1 MHVSS
6 LRLLSV
12 LLLGATTASAQPSS
26 PPVATPPGVGEARAN
41 LGRPVRL
48 SDDDVR
54 LFPDAPD
61 GFKTPRTDV
70 APGKL
75 EPFEYD
81 SAVTGTRR
89 KANVYLPPGYTA
101 DQKYP
106 VLYLLHGIGGDE
118 NEWVRFA
125 SPHVLLDNLIADG
138 KAEPMIVVIPNGR
151 ALPDDR
157 PIGNSFA
164 PERAIG
170 FAHFERDLLDH
181 LIPAIEAKYS
191 TQTDRENRAIAGL
204 SMGGGQTFNFG
215 LGHLDTFAW
224 IGAFSAAPNT
234 RSDAELLPDPAA
246 AREKIRL
253 LYISCGNKDGLM
265 NISQRVH
272 RLMKANNIPHLWN
285 VDDFGHDPDHWGSNL
300 YHFAQRIFRPA
311 APDAAVPRVATNL
324 EGGALPSAPGS
335 NPIFRDTFTADPA
348 PLVVGDTVYVYVGQD
363 NAKGQEMFTM
373 PAWLVYSSKDMK
385 TWTAHG
391 EVLRPTDFTWGDANS
406 AWASEVVQVG
416 EKFYFY
422 VTARGK
428 GSLSG
433 NNIGVAV
440 ADSPTGP
447 FKDAIGRPLITNAMT
462 PDAKR
467 PWEDIDPTVFIDDDG
482 TPWMSW
488 GNGDC
493 YLVRLNKNMTELDG
507 PITKVDVPHYVEGPW
522 IYKRGKLYYLVY
534 PAMVRPEGWEQIGYA
549 TAESITGPWTYRGLI
564 TGPAKNSFTIHPGII
579 EFKDQWYF
587 FYHYAGMALDG
598 EKGGLGRRAV
608 CAEYLYHEADGM
620 IRPITQT
627 TEGVS
632 LPPHR

>member
-1 MHVSS
+1 MPIYPLS
-6 LRLLSV
+6 LVVALF
-12 LLLGATTASAQPSS
+12 LGATSAFAQPASS
-26 PPVATPPGVGEARAN
+26 SASGPAALPSDPEGIRAVLN
-41 LGRPVRL
+41 RSVQLAE
-48 SDDDVR
+48 DDVR
-54 LFPDAPD
+54 LFPDAPAD
-61 GFKTPRTDV
+61 FKTPRAGIPQGT
-70 APGKL
+70 L
-75 EPFEYD
+75 ELFAYD

-89 KANVYLPPGYTA
+89 KANVYLPPGYAA
-101 DQKYP
+101 DKRYP

-118 NEWVRFA
+118 TEWVRFA
-125 SPHVLLDNLIADG
+125 STHVVLDNLIADG
-138 KAEPMIVVIPNGR
+138 KAMPMIVVIPNGR

-157 PIGNSFA
+157 AIGNSFA

-170 FAHFERDLLDH
+170 FARFERDLLDH
-181 LIPAIEAKYS
+181 LIPAIEANYA
-191 TQTDRENRAIAGL
+191 TRTDREGRAIAGL

-215 LGHLDTFAW
+215 LGHLDAVAW

-234 RSDAELLPDPAA
+234 RPDAELLPDVAA
-246 AREKIRL
+246 AKEKIRL

-272 RLMKANNIPHLWN
+272 RLMKANDIPHLWN
-285 VDDFGHDPDHWGSNL
+285 VDDFGHDPAHWGSNL

-311 APDAAVPRVATNL
+311 SRLTTTLDG
-324 EGGALPSAPGS
+324 EALPAAPGA
-335 NPIFRDTFTADPA
+335 NPIFRDSFTADPA

-373 PAWLVYSSKDMK
+373 PAWLAYSSKDMK

-391 EVLRPTDFTWGDANS
+391 EVLRPTAFAWGEANS

-422 VTARGK
+422 VIARGAR
-428 GSLSG
+428 SAPG

-440 ADSPTGP
+440 ADHPLGP
-447 FKDAIGRPLITNAMT
+447 FKDAIGRPLIADAMT

-482 TPWMSW
+482 TPWMIW

-493 YLVRLNKNMTELDG
+493 YLVKLKRNMTELDG
-507 PITKVDVPHYVEGPW
+507 PITKIEVPYYVEGPW
-522 IYKRGKLYYLVY
+522 IYKRGDLYYLVY
-534 PAMVRPEGWEQIGYA
+534 PSMVPPEGGEQISYA
-549 TAESITGPWTYRGLI
+549 TADKITGPWTYRGLI
-564 TGPAKNSFTIHPGII
+564 SGPAKNSFTIHPGIV
-579 EFKDQWYF
+579 EFKNQWYL

-608 CAEYLYHEADGM
+608 CVEYLYHEADGT
-620 IRPITQT
+620 IRPITHT
-627 TEGVS
+627 AEGVS
-632 LPPHR
+632 VPPRS